1 MSIEQQDRG
10 AADPHP
16 DRDFSGRVAVVT
28 GGAGDIGRAAAA
40 AFAAAG
46 ASVVL
51 VDVAAQRLSDACAE
65 VAEAAGGEL
74 MAVEADARDATDVR
88 RYVDATIQRFGRID
102 VLFNNAGI
110 EGRPAPLAECPED
123 LFDEVMSVNV
133 RGIFLGL
140 RYVLPVMLTARR
152 GSIVNTASIASF
164 VAHEGRGPYS
174 ASKHAILGLTKA
186 AAVEVGGSGVRVNAI
201 CPGPV
206 DTRMSRTITANLDPA
221 DPAGAFGRVAARTP
235 EGRFATPDEIASVVR
250 FLASDAASYVNGAA
264 WLVDGGFLAG
274 P

>member
-1 MSIEQQDRG
+1 LSIEQQDRG

-65 VAEAAGGEL
+65 VAEATGGEL
-74 MAVEADARDATDVR
+74 VAVEADARDATDVR
-88 RYVDATIQRFGRID
+88 RYVDATMQQFGRID

-164 VAHEGRGPYS
+164 VAHAGRGPYS

>member
-1 MSIEQQDRG
+1 MTSS
-10 AADPHP
+10 
-16 DRDFSGRVAVVT
+16 DFSGRVAVVT

-51 VDVAAQRLSDACAE
+51 VDVAAQRLTDACAE
-65 VAEAAGGEL
+65 IAEATGGGDL
-74 MAVEADARDATDVR
+74 MAVEADVRDAAGTR
-88 RYVDATIQRFGRID
+88 RYVDTTLTRFGRID

-110 EGRPAPLAECPED
+110 EGRPAALAECSEE
-123 LFDEVMSVNV
+123 LFDEVMSINV
-133 RGIFLGL
+133 RGVFLGL
-140 RYVLPVMLTARR
+140 RHVLPVMLTARR

-164 VAHEGRGPYS
+164 VAHARRGPYA
-174 ASKHAILGLTKA
+174 ASKHAIIGLTKA
-186 AAVEVGGSGVRVNAI
+186 AAVEVAGTGVRVNAV

-206 DTRMSRTITANLDPA
+206 DTRMSRTIASDLNPSDPA
-221 DPAGAFGRVAARTP
+221 AAFERVTGRTP
-235 EGRFATPDEIASVVR
+235 EGRYASPDEIASVVR

>member
-1 MSIEQQDRG
+1 MT
-10 AADPHP
+10 
-16 DRDFSGRVAVVT
+16 RDFSGRVAVVT

-65 VAEAAGGEL
+65 VAEATGGEL
-74 MAVEADARDATDVR
+74 MAVEADARDATDAR
-88 RYVDATIQRFGRID
+88 RYVDTAINRFGRID

-140 RYVLPVMLTARR
+140 RYVLPVMLSARPR
-152 GSIVNTASIASF
+152 QMCASSFTGCVSPTASNS
-164 VAHEGRGPYS
+164 
-174 ASKHAILGLTKA
+174 A
-186 AAVEVGGSGVRVNAI
+186 AAS
-201 CPGPV
+201 
-206 DTRMSRTITANLDPA
+206 ANC
-221 DPAGAFGRVAARTP
+221 RWRK
-235 EGRFATPDEIASVVR
+235 
-250 FLASDAASYVNGAA
+250 
-264 WLVDGGFLAG
+264 
-274 P
+274 